1 MKVERQIQFWLVAAA
16 MVALLLWMLSGV
28 LMPFAAGLALAYLL
42 DPIASR
48 LQRLGMSRLVASLLI
63 VGISGLLIFSA
74 VVALLPVLVKQAAQ
88 FIERLPFY
96 ASQLADLMGRYG
108 DQIGD
113 RLKPALEF
121 FGLPPLGGE
130 TDAALPK
137 TGDIVK
143 QGASWLGTLFSSLW
157 QGGQALI
164 GLVSLLV
171 ITPIV
176 TFYLL
181 LDWRRLISTLD
192 NLVPVH
198 HREVVRGLARE
209 IDSAM
214 AGFIRGQSFVC
225 LFLGL
230 WYGLG
235 FTMVGLNF
243 GMLIGITAGVL
254 SFVPYVG
261 SLTGLILSVGV
272 ALVQGP
278 GWSLLGMVL
287 AVQFVGQF
295 IEGNILTPRFVG
307 EAVGL
312 HPVWVMF
319 ALLAFG
325 SLFGFTG
332 LILAVPIAA
341 IIGVLI
347 RFGVGQYRI
356 SPMYTGVVARPPKDP
371 DNIP

>member
-1 MKVERQIQFWLVAAA
+1 
-16 MVALLLWMLSGV
+16 
-28 LMPFAAGLALAYLL
+28 
-42 DPIASR
+42 
-48 LQRLGMSRLVASLLI
+48 
-63 VGISGLLIFSA
+63 
-74 VVALLPVLVKQAAQ
+74 
-88 FIERLPFY
+88 
-96 ASQLADLMGRYG
+96 
-108 DQIGD
+108 
-113 RLKPALEF
+113 
-121 FGLPPLGGE
+121 
-130 TDAALPK
+130 
-137 TGDIVK
+137 
-143 QGASWLGTLFSSLW
+143 
-157 QGGQALI
+157 
-164 GLVSLLV
+164 
-171 ITPIV
+171 
-176 TFYLL
+176 
-181 LDWRRLISTLD
+181 
-192 NLVPVH
+192 
-198 HREVVRGLARE
+198 
-209 IDSAM
+209 M

-287 AVQFVGQF
+287 AVQFAGQF